1 MELRTLKY
9 FLAVA
14 EEGNISNAAKLLH
27 VSQPTL
33 SRQLASLEQEF
44 GRELYTRGRS
54 GIELNEHGL
63 ILQHYANSIVSLSEK
78 AEAEMSMP
86 AKSVR
91 GTVHIAAGECKGMAL
106 VAEAICRVRA
116 SYPDIT
122 FVFTSGNTV
131 ALKEDLI
138 RGFHDVMLEC
148 EVHSHAKMNVMR
160 MPIVDTWGVL
170 MRSDDELASKDA
182 ITPEDLL
189 GRQLVLSQQGQ
200 TRIMDSWFGDHL
212 GQLNVSATYNLPLN
226 CKFLVRGGVG
236 IAVTYEGLIDC
247 QGGDLCFRPLDPPVE
262 SIEGMVWR
270 KSMPSK
276 QTQVFLDTLKQV
288 CAEYAG
294 APSAHNPV

>member
-44 GRELYTRGRS
+44 GRELYTRGRN

-91 GTVHIAAGECKGMAL
+91 GTVHIAAGECVGMAL
-106 VAEAICRVRA
+106 VTEAICRVRA
-116 SYPDIT
+116 RYPEIY
-122 FVFTSGNTV
+122 FIFTSGNTV
-131 ALKEDLI
+131 ALKEDLV

-148 EVHSHAKMNVMR
+148 EVHSHAKMNVMK
-160 MPIVDTWGVL
+160 MPIVDKWGVL
-170 MRSDDELASKDA
+170 MRADDDLAAKDA

-189 GRQLVLSQQGQ
+189 GRPLVLSQQGQ
-200 TRIMDSWFGDHL
+200 TRVMDSC
-212 GQLNVSATYNLPLN
+212 SANISRN
-226 CKFLVRGGVG
+226 SMS
-236 IAVTYEGLIDC
+236 
-247 QGGDLCFRPLDPPVE
+247 PPPIIFP
-262 SIEGMVWR
+262 STASSWCAAALVWR
-270 KSMPSK
+270 SRTKASSIA
-276 QTQVFLDTLKQV
+276 TTAT
-288 CAEYAG
+288 CASARSTRAWNPPRAWYG
-294 APSAHNPV
+294 ASRCPRNRRRFSWTP

>member
-33 SRQLASLEQEF
+33 SRQLAALEQEF

-91 GTVHIAAGECKGMAL
+91 GTVHIAAGECAGMAL
-106 VAEAICRVRA
+106 IVKAMNRVRA
-116 SYPDIT
+116 EYPEIN
-122 FVFTSGNTV
+122 FKIKSGDTV
-131 ALKEDLI
+131 SLKDDLV
-138 RGFHDVMLEC
+138 RGFFDVMLEC
-148 EVHSHAKMNVMR
+148 ELKAHAKMNVMR
-160 MPIVDTWGVL
+160 MPCTDRWGVL

-189 GRQLVLSQQGQ
+189 GRPLILSQQGQ
-200 TRIMDSWFGDHL
+200 LTGVLGAWFGDL
-212 GQLNVSATYNLPLN
+212 GDKLDIVASYNLPLN
-226 CKFLVRGGVG
+226 CKFLVRGGAG
-236 IAVTYEGLIDC
+236 ISVMYEGLIDC
-247 QGGDLCFRPLDPPVE
+247 QGGDLCFRPLSPSVE
-262 SIEGMVWR
+262 SIEGVIWR
-270 KSMPSK
+270 KSMPNK
-276 QTQVFLDTLKQV
+276 QTQVFLEALKQV
-288 CAEYAG
+288 CAEY
-294 APSAHNPV
+294 SAEG

>member
-33 SRQLASLEQEF
+33 SRQLASLETEF
-44 GRELYTRGRS
+44 GRELYTRGRN

-91 GTVHIAAGECKGMAL
+91 GTVHIAAGECKGMML
-106 VAEAICRVRA
+106 ITEAICRIRA
-116 SYPDIT
+116 SYPEIT

-148 EVHSHAKMNVMR
+148 EVRSHAKMNM
-160 MPIVDTWGVL
+160 MHLPIVDTWGVL
-170 MRSDDELASKDA
+170 MRIDDPLAGKEA
-182 ITPEDLL
+182 ITPEDLI
-189 GRQLVLSQQGQ
+189 GRDLILSQQGQ
-200 TRIMDSWFGDHL
+200 IRIMDAWFGDYATK
-212 GQLNVSATYNLPLN
+212 LNVAATYNLPLN
-226 CKFLVRGGVG
+226 CKFLVRGGAG
-236 IAVTYEGLIDC
+236 IALIYEGLIDC

-262 SIEGMVWR
+262 SIEGLVWR
-270 KSMPSK
+270 KSMPTK
-276 QTQVFLDTLKQV
+276 QTQLFLNTLRQV
-288 CAEYAG
+288 CDEYVNEA
-294 APSAHNPV
+294 

>member
-44 GRELYTRGRS
+44 GRELYTRGRN

-91 GTVHIAAGECKGMAL
+91 GTVHIAAGECAGMAL
-106 VAEAICRVRA
+106 VSEAIVRVRA
-116 SYPDIT
+116 SYPEIDFRIK
-122 FVFTSGNTV
+122 SGDTV
-131 ALKEDLI
+131 TLKEDLV
-138 RGFHDVMLEC
+138 RGFFDVMLEC
-148 EVHSHAKMNVMR
+148 ELKAHAKMNVMR
-160 MPIVDTWGVL
+160 LPVVDRWGVL
-170 MRSDDELASKDA
+170 MRTDDELACKEF

-189 GRQLVLSQQGQ
+189 EKPIITSQQG
-200 TRIMDSWFGDHL
+200 TLTGVLGAWFGD
-212 GQLNVSATYNLPLN
+212 LNAKLDVAASYNLPLN

-236 IAVTYEGLIDC
+236 VAIMYEGLIDC
-247 QGGDLCFRPLDPPVE
+247 QGGDLCFRPLDPPIE
-262 SIEGMVWR
+262 SIEGLIWR
-270 KSMPSK
+270 KSMPTK
-276 QTQVFLDTLKQV
+276 QTQLFLDTLKQV
-288 CAEYAG
+288 CAEYAERNG
-294 APSAHNPV
+294 RS